1 MRIDAS
7 SGESLLQALSFAGAG
22 PGDCLVDLGSGDG
35 RFCVAAAQQFEV
47 RHAVGVEI
55 DDSLVKASARH
66 AHQCGVS
73 DRTTFMTLDL
83 TDPDLEIAALAPLP
97 YRMTLAIVFLLPESE
112 KLFERHVRSLY
123 DAGAHVLSLAFALDR
138 LGLQLLMA
146 ERPMYLYGKAA
157 DRKHDGNIV
166 QASKS

>member
-1 MRIDAS
+1 MRVHPSPSD
-7 SGESLLQALSFAGAG
+7 LPLQALCCAGVG
-22 PGDCLVDLGSGDG
+22 PDDCVLDLGSGDG
-35 RFCVAAAQQFEV
+35 RFCVAAAQQFRV

-66 AHQCGVS
+66 AQQCGVS
-73 DRTTFMTLDL
+73 DRTTFTALDL
-83 TDPDLEIAALAPLP
+83 TDPDLVVSALAPKP
-97 YRMTLAIVFLLPESE
+97 NRVTLAIVFLLPESE

-146 ERPMYLYGKAA
+146 ERPMFLYGKTG
-157 DRKHDGNIV
+157 DRIHCK
-166 QASKS
+166 SK

>member
-1 MRIDAS
+1 MHPLPGD
-7 SGESLLQALSFAGAG
+7 LPLQALCFAGIG
-22 PGDCLVDLGSGDG
+22 PDDCVLDLGSGDG
-35 RFCVAAAQQFEV
+35 RFCVAAAQQFKV

-66 AHQCGVS
+66 ADQCGVS

-83 TDPDLEIAALAPLP
+83 TDPGLDISALAPRP
-97 YRMTLAIVFLLPESE
+97 HRVTLAIVFLLPESE

-123 DAGAHVLSLAFALDR
+123 DAGGHVLSLAFALDR

-146 ERPMYLYGKAA
+146 ETPMFLYGKTA
-157 DRKHDGNIV
+157 DRRHRK
-166 QASKS
+166 SK

>member
-1 MRIDAS
+1 MRMNPSPGD
-7 SGESLLQALSFAGAG
+7 SLLQALSFAGTR

-35 RFCVAAAQQFEV
+35 RFCVAAAQQFGV

-55 DDSLVKASARH
+55 DESLVKASARH
-66 AHQCGVS
+66 ADQCGVA

-83 TDPDLEIAALAPLP
+83 TDPGLEISALAPTP
-97 YRMTLAIVFLLPESE
+97 HRMTLAIVFLLPESE

-138 LGLQLLMA
+138 LGLQLRMA
-146 ERPMYLYGKAA
+146 MRPMYLYGKTA
-157 DRKHDGNIV
+157 DRIHECNVVG
-166 QASKS
+166 ASKS